1 MKYKKGDRVR
11 IVSYRTTD
19 MDSNGK
25 MDKYLGTVITI
36 KDIRHRAFIFE
47 APLYYEMVEDKGAW
61 YWYDN
66 MIAGLASETP
76 FDFGVWEDKE
86 VCMHC
91 KTEEEADDFCREMD
105 KAGLMWCT
113 GKSYLEMNCFNVYN
127 EQTCYYF
134 NKGTY
139 VNIGYSKT
147 RGNRILEWSDYRS
160 TEPLKEEQEKAM
172 KIKIDDKPLGYQE
185 AMKIYKRICSSTRKC
200 TDCPLGSDNNGV
212 QQPCRYLLRA
222 YSEKAEPILKKWAT
236 EHSIETNE
244 QKINEMFL
252 ETFGISYATALAYP
266 DWWQQ
271 EYKNIDNKIHKR
283 RMNNEEIN

>member
-19 MDSNGK
+19 MDSNGE

-36 KDIRHRAFIFE
+36 KDIHHRAFISE
-47 APLYYEMVEDKGAW
+47 NPLYYEMVEDRGSW

-76 FDFGVWEDKE
+76 FDFGAWKDKN

-91 KTEEEADDFCREMD
+91 RTREEADDFCHEMH
-105 KAGLMWCT
+105 KAGLTWSS

-134 NKGTY
+134 NRGTY

-147 RGNRILEWSDYRS
+147 KGNQILEWSDYRS
-160 TEPLKEEQEKAM
+160 TEPPKEEQEKAV
-172 KIKIDDKPLGYQE
+172 KIKTDNKPLGYQE
-185 AMKIYKRICSSTRKC
+185 AIKIYKKICNSTAEC
-200 TDCPLGSDNNGV
+200 INCPLSSDNNGT
-212 QQPCRYLLRA
+212 QMLCQDFLRRCP
-222 YSEKAEPILKKWAT
+222 EKAEPILKKWLA
-236 EHSIETNE
+236 EDPVKTNE

-252 ETFGISYATALAYP
+252 ETFGISYATALAHP

-271 EYKNIDNKIHKR
+271 EYKNIDNEMQKE
-283 RMNNEEIN
+283 NEYEEIN